1 MKLDKS
7 ILNLTLTEFNQAII
21 KNLGKEVWRKINKDL
36 DTSCV
41 LFVGGREI
49 YKMMVYNYLVDN
61 GYIENNV

>member
-21 KNLGKEVWRKINKDL
+21 KNLGNEVWRKINNDL

-41 LFVGGREI
+41 LVVGGREI

-61 GYIENNV
+61 GYINN

>member
-1 MKLDKS
+1 MKLNKS
-7 ILNLTLTEFNQAII
+7 MLNLTITEFNQAII
-21 KNLGKEVWRKINKDL
+21 KNLGHEVWRKINKDL